1 MTIGEVIKKI
11 IKKRGLTQ
19 VEVAK
24 SIGKSTTALSQI
36 INGVYEPNPE
46 SLEKL
51 CNVLD
56 VPKPIL
62 YFMMISEEDLPEEKK
77 EIFKDFE
84 PILKDFISEVFD

>member
-1 MTIGEVIKKI
+1 MTIGQVIKKI

-51 CNVLD
+51 CAVLE

-77 EIFKDFE
+77 EVFKDFE
-84 PILKDFISEVFD
+84 PVLKDFISEVFD

>member
-1 MTIGEVIKKI
+1 MTIGQVIKKI

-51 CNVLD
+51 CSVLE

-84 PILKDFISEVFD
+84 PVLKDFISEVFN

>member
-1 MTIGEVIKKI
+1 MTVGQVIKKI

-24 SIGKSTTALSQI
+24 QIGKSTTALSQI

-46 SLEKL
+46 SLDRI
-51 CNVLD
+51 CNVLN

-62 YFMMISEEDLPEEKK
+62 SFMMISEDDIPEDKK
-77 EIFKDFE
+77 EIYKDFE
-84 PILKDFISEVFD
+84 PILKEFVSEIFD

>member
-1 MTIGEVIKKI
+1 MTVGQVIKKI

-24 SIGKSTTALSQI
+24 QIGKSTTALSQI

-46 SLEKL
+46 SLDRI
-51 CNVLD
+51 CNVLN

-62 YFMMISEEDLPEEKK
+62 SFMMISEDDIPENKK
-77 EIFKDFE
+77 EIYKDFE
-84 PILKDFISEVFD
+84 PILKEFVSEIFD

>member
-1 MTIGEVIKKI
+1 MTIGQVIKKV

-24 SIGKSTTALSQI
+24 QIGKSTTALSQI

-46 SLEKL
+46 SLDRI
-51 CNVLD
+51 CNVLN

-62 YFMMISEEDLPEEKK
+62 SFMMISEDDIPEGKK

-84 PILKDFISEVFD
+84 PVLKDFISEVFD

>member
-1 MTIGEVIKKI
+1 MTIGQVIKKI

-19 VEVAK
+19 VEVANQ
-24 SIGKSTTALSQI
+24 IGKSTTALSQI

-46 SLEKL
+46 SLDKL
-51 CNVLD
+51 CKVLD

-84 PILKDFISEVFD
+84 PALKDFISEVFD

>member
-1 MTIGEVIKKI
+1 MTIGQVIKKI

-51 CNVLD
+51 CSVLE

-77 EIFKDFE
+77 EVFKDFE
-84 PILKDFISEVFD
+84 PVLKDFISEVFD

>member
-1 MTIGEVIKKI
+1 MTVGQVIKKI

-24 SIGKSTTALSQI
+24 QIGKSTTALSQI

-46 SLEKL
+46 SLDRICK
-51 CNVLD
+51 VLN

-62 YFMMISEEDLPEEKK
+62 SFMMISEDDIPEDKK
-77 EIFKDFE
+77 EIYKDFE
-84 PILKDFISEVFD
+84 PILKEFVSEIFD

>member
-1 MTIGEVIKKI
+1 MTVGQVIKKI

-46 SLEKL
+46 SLDRICK
-51 CNVLD
+51 VLN

-62 YFMMISEEDLPEEKK
+62 SFMMISEADIPENKK
-77 EIFKDFE
+77 EIYKDFE
-84 PILKDFISEVFD
+84 PILKEFVSEIFD

>member
-1 MTIGEVIKKI
+1 MTIGQVIKKI

-51 CNVLD
+51 CSVLD

-62 YFMMISEEDLPEEKK
+62 YFMMISEEDLPEGKK

-84 PILKDFISEVFD
+84 PVLKDFISEVFD

>member
-1 MTIGEVIKKI
+1 MTIGQVIKKI

-24 SIGKSTTALSQI
+24 RIGKSTTALSQI

-46 SLEKL
+46 SLDRI
-51 CNVLD
+51 CNVLN

-62 YFMMISEEDLPEEKK
+62 SFMMISEDDIPEDKK
-77 EIFKDFE
+77 EIYKDFE
-84 PILKDFISEVFD
+84 PLLKEFVSEIFD

>member
-1 MTIGEVIKKI
+1 MKIGQVIKKI

-24 SIGKSTTALSQI
+24 QIGKSTTALSQI

-46 SLEKL
+46 SLDKL
-51 CNVLD
+51 CSVLE

-62 YFMMISEEDLPEEKK
+62 YFMMVSENDLPEDKK

-84 PILKDFISEVFD
+84 PVLKEFIAEVFD

>member
-1 MTIGEVIKKI
+1 MTIGQVIKKI

-19 VEVAK
+19 VEVAER
-24 SIGKSTTALSQI
+24 IGKSTTALSQI

-62 YFMMISEEDLPEEKK
+62 YFMMISEEDLPDEKK

-84 PILKDFISEVFD
+84 PLLKDFISEVFD